1 MALAAMAHGAPDA
14 AAQDDA
20 AAIAAE
26 MATLY
31 GMALD
36 NEEMRS
42 HLPDRLQMQMGKRPF
57 MYENLYYC
65 WGGCIRDTKQHYEGF
80 WDHEAYRRS
89 VGEDRGAVCARA
101 YYDLVARVGW
111 LRDGAY
117 WGQYID
123 ECSRVHSG
131 IVNRL
136 FMSLVDEIN
145 RECEMRVIEGWFVVA
160 GGQFR
165 RHGGPLEGD
174 PLFNGA
180 AVIRP
185 AGVDPGPGFP
195 LFGHACL
202 GEDSTVK
209 NVFRSGSYHHSKAPY
224 LPYALP
230 PEYDPTDALGD
241 WAEAPEASKAREL
254 GSRLAELYGMALDS
268 AEVRSHLPR
277 EITEAISLDVPES
290 YYVHNAYFAPLDP
303 LDPPPRNRTSTTHR
317 GRSATILREW
327 MGASRRFAPSGPTSR
342 RCAASMRAGGRDR
355 PPARR
360 PPTIGILAATS
371 ARPGMA
377 PVLLAGAGRSMCHW
391 ATTPHRAKPQRML
404 GLADMSGLSR
414 APSAVGEGTRERR
427 AATTCPQ
434 RFSER
439 LSAPGGSPGCCRG
452 GLGARIIYSPGSDGA
467 YTQIGTR
474 AGAPSRAQC
483 LS

>member
-1 MALAAMAHGAPDA
+1 VTPPRGAAVVAAAAAMALAAMAHGAPDA

-57 MYENLYYC
+57 MYE
-65 WGGCIRDTKQHYEGF
+65 K
-80 WDHEAYRRS
+80 
-89 VGEDRGAVCARA
+89 
-101 YYDLVARVGW
+101 
-111 LRDGAY
+111 
-117 WGQYID
+117 
-123 ECSRVHSG
+123 
-131 IVNRL
+131 
-136 FMSLVDEIN
+136 
-145 RECEMRVIEGWFVVA
+145 GWFVVA

-268 AEVRSHLPR
+268 AEVRSHLPQ

-303 LDPPPRNRTSTTHR
+303 LDPPAESHKY
-317 GRSATILREW
+317 
-327 MGASRRFAPSGPTSR
+327 
-342 RCAASMRAGGRDR
+342 D
-355 PPARR
+355 PPWK
-360 PPTIGILAATS
+360 IGYYS
-371 ARPGMA
+371 ARVDG
-377 PVLLAGAGRSMCHW
+377 
-391 ATTPHRAKPQRML
+391 
-404 GLADMSGLSR
+404 
-414 APSAVGEGTRERR
+414 
-427 AATTCPQ
+427 
-434 RFSER
+434 SEPTFCTFR
-439 LSAPGGSPGCCRG
+439 PDLQALCG
-452 GLGARIIYSPGSDGA
+452 
-467 YTQIGTR
+467 
-474 AGAPSRAQC
+474 
-483 LS
+483 